1 MEEGG
6 GGVKSALGELVVQP
20 NEAESLFME
29 LRIIFMIISTFSG
42 SAAWQNLLLFRL

>member
-1 MEEGG
+1 MACGWR
-6 GGVKSALGELVVQP
+6 GVNQLGELVVQP

-42 SAAWQNLLLFRL
+42 SAVQQNSASVQA